1 MIEKLITKQA
11 RPWGRRRAVMGK
23 TNWTRVFLGGL
34 LAGVVFIVLGFAA
47 YAIYMEKLYT
57 PAIEALGLSTQIT
70 AWLYILAV
78 VMALISGIL
87 AVWLYSAI
95 RPRYGAGPKTA
106 VIAGIAFY
114 VLSGLLPAISI
125 SSMGMFP
132 TNVLVIDG
140 ITALVMSVVATLI
153 GAWVYKEQE

>member
-1 MIEKLITKQA
+1 
-11 RPWGRRRAVMGK
+11 MGK

-34 LAGVVFIVLGFAA
+34 LTGVVFIALGFAV

-78 VMALISGIL
+78 VMSLISGIL

-114 VLSGLLPAISI
+114 VLSGLLPAVSLG
-125 SSMGMFP
+125 SMGMFP
-132 TNVLVIDG
+132 NNVLVIDG
-140 ITALVMSVVATLI
+140 LSALVICVVATLV
-153 GAWVYKEQE
+153 GASIYKEQE